1 MGRLIDA
8 GLFLDNLSGRLESMK
23 DYDAVKDVINNM
35 PTAYDPDKVVEQLY
49 GLKKYGN
56 KYDSYWDSSMYRMQE
71 FENKTINDAVE
82 KAIEIVKGGGVDG
95 N

>member
-35 PTAYDPDKVVEQLY
+35 PTAYNLDKVVKQLEDRSTLAKPVGWTKQY
-49 GLKKYGN
+49 EIVTLK
-56 KYDSYWDSSMYRMQE
+56 
-71 FENKTINDAVE
+71 DAT
-82 KAIEIVKGGGVDG
+82 EIVKGRGLDKC
-95 N
+95 

>member
-8 GLFLDNLSGRLESMK
+8 
-23 DYDAVKDVINNM
+23 DAFERSVMCSDAEDMQDVIYALRDY

-56 KYDSYWDSSMYRMQE
+56 KYDSYWDSSLYQMTE

-82 KAIEIVKGGGVDG
+82 KAIEIVKGGGVDA
-95 N
+95 